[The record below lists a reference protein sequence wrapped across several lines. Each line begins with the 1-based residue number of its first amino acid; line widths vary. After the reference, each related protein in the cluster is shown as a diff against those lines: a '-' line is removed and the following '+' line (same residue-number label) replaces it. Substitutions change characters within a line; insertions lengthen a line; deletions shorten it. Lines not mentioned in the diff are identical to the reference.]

1 MLKKSRAAA
10 SALLALGVAGALAGP
25 WAAPASAASGQVCYF
40 GECSASSAP
49 TASTQSKARVLARH
63 GSWSAV
69 AIGQGGAMVIDEF
82 DNGAKFA
89 ILAYPNGGFGLL
101 LTDPL
106 WRLQK
111 GQRTELSITIDG
123 RVYKGEAVVSKH
135 GMLEVD
141 GVSPELLKA
150 LYRGRQGRIE
160 VANYRFDM
168 NNLADAAAAFDAV
181 ISHLKTASR

>member
-1 MLKKSRAAA
+1 MLKKSRMAV

-49 TASTQSKARVLARH
+49 TASTQSKARVLSRH

-69 AIGQGGAMVIDEF
+69 AIGQGAMVIDEF

-89 ILAYPNGGFGLL
+89 ILAYPNGRFGLL
-101 LTDPL
+101 LTDPQ

-123 RVYKGEAVVSKH
+123 QVYKGDAVVNKD

-141 GVSPELLKA
+141 GVSRDLLKA
-150 LYRGRQGRIE
+150 LYRGQKGRIE
-160 VANYRFDM
+160 VASYRFDM
-168 NNLADAAAAFDAV
+168 NNLADAAAAINAV
-181 ISHLKTASR
+181 IAHLKTASR

>member
-1 MLKKSRAAA
+1 MLNKSRVAV

-25 WAAPASAASGQVCYF
+25 WATPASAASGQVCYF

-49 TASTQSKARVLARH
+49 TAPAQAKARVLARH

-69 AIGQGGAMVIDEF
+69 AIGQGGAMIVDEF
-82 DNGAKFA
+82 ENGAKFA
-89 ILAYPNGGFGLL
+89 ILAFPNGSFGLL
-101 LTDPL
+101 LTDPQ

-111 GQRTELSITIDG
+111 GQRTEMSINIDG
-123 RVYKGEAVVSKH
+123 QVYKGEAVVNKD

-141 GVSPELLKA
+141 GVSRDLLKA
-150 LYRGRQGRIE
+150 LYRGRQGRID

-168 NNLADAAAAFDAV
+168 NNLADAAAAIDAV
-181 ISHLKTASR
+181 IAHLKTASR